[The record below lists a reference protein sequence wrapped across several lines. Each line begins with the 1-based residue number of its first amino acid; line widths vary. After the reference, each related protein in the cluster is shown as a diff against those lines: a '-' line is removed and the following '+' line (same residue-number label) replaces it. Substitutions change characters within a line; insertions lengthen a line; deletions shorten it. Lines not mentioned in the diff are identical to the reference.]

1 LDDKDIMQPPT
12 VANWTANP
20 APANQQNQQ
29 PHQNQQQFNPPP
41 WWYNQNPPPFVS
53 QPSQNIIVESRADK
67 AKEQEAKLNTIMLS
81 LFMIGSKKLDLEDG
95 KIPDTRLPTNTTE
108 YNNILSQ
115 PAAIRATQAANI
127 LHTCFMTS
135 PERIED
141 RFSSIYSMLS
151 MEFFPKNL
159 VTAWLNA
166 NFQRSNLE
174 SLLYETNAITIMVF
188 VSQNDNAKLRASRM
202 IEESIQNEK
211 SS

>member
-1 LDDKDIMQPPT
+1 MARNEAATSHVQFAPT
-12 VANWTANP
+12 VT
-20 APANQQNQQ
+20 ANQQ
-29 PHQNQQQFNPPP
+29 QQFIPPQ
-41 WWYNQNPPPFVS
+41 WWYNQNPPPFIS

-81 LFMIGSKKLDLEDG
+81 LVMIGSKKLDLKDG

-141 RFSSIYSMLS
+141 RFSPIYSMLS

-174 SLLYETNAITIMVF
+174 SLLYKKMP
-188 VSQNDNAKLRASRM
+188 
-202 IEESIQNEK
+202 
-211 SS
+211 